1 MIETIDEITRVLE
14 LCRVKNLTWNE
25 NKKSLRDIIHQRNI
39 CFSAQKIAF
48 QYNEILEQ
56 RLLQIKETEQVQV
69 EIQQQTQVEED
80 VEIDR
85 YQDKYFVDI
94 QSEDMDDDDDETNI
108 LKFHSL
114 ITIDISNEISIVEQY
129 IKYNIMDILPN
140 KILYP
145 NIWENSS
152 YNIDSS
158 LYNIWN
164 TASDEINSQIIYN
177 SIWSD

>member
-1 MIETIDEITRVLE
+1 MIETIYEITRVLE
-14 LCRVKNLTWNE
+14 LCRLKNLTWNE

-48 QYNEILEQ
+48 QYNETLEEQ
-56 RLLQIKETEQVQV
+56 LLELQQVKTEGEIEG
-69 EIQQQTQVEED
+69 EIQQQETEKD
-80 VEIDR
+80 IKID
-85 YQDKYFVDI
+85 DKYLVEY
-94 QSEDMDDDDDETNI
+94 QSEDTDDETNI

-114 ITIDISNEISIVEQY
+114 ISIDVSNETSIVEQY

-145 NIWENSS
+145 DIWENSS

-158 LYNIWN
+158 LYNIWDTSCDERN
-164 TASDEINSQIIYN
+164 TQIIYN